1 MERLLWYGGNWHPS
15 VEGETHTIVNPANKK
30 IIGKTHLASP
40 KDIEKAID
48 SSTKAFA
55 LWNHTSIKTREQ
67 ILNKAA
73 LLIENKIDEIS
84 KILTEEQGKPLPD
97 SKKEI
102 LFGAEVIRFY
112 AEEIKRIQG
121 SLRTSSNQNIRN
133 IVQYQPYGIAA
144 AIVPWNYPVDL
155 YCWKVGPALA
165 AGCPIIIKPPHETP
179 LAIAKV
185 VECFH
190 EAGLPAGVL
199 NDLPGTG
206 MIAGE
211 YLAKHPKIRIISA
224 TASVSAGQSIMVAAS
239 NNLKRMALELGGHS
253 PFIVMPDVDIE
264 KTAKAALRRS
274 FSNMGQ
280 ICIAVNRI
288 LIHETIYSDFVE
300 CISTLTDEMVLGPGN
315 QEGILYGPVLNKK
328 IIDRIGNHLKDAVQ
342 KGAKQVAGSERI
354 DNELSESGSFIRPS
368 LVADTPIDAL
378 VMNEETYG
386 PLSGMRAFKN
396 TNEVIKI
403 ANSLPFGLA
412 AYLYSDDLESAWCI
426 ADQLEFGAVGINV
439 NDTSELQAPFGGWKM
454 SGFGRELGTE
464 GLYTY
469 LETKHLKVRLN
480 KKIDI

>member
-15 VEGETHTIVNPANKK
+15 VEGNTHTIVNPANKK
-30 IIGKTHLASP
+30 IIGRTHLAGP

-55 LWNHTSIKTREQ
+55 LWSHTSIKTREQ
-67 ILNKAA
+67 ILKKAA

-112 AEEIKRIQG
+112 AEEIKSIQG
-121 SLRTSSNQNIRN
+121 SLRSSSNQNIRN

-190 EAGLPAGVL
+190 EAGLPPGVL

-206 MIAGE
+206 MVAGE

-264 KTAKAALRRS
+264 TTAKAALRRS

-300 CISTLTDEMVLGPGN
+300 CISALTDEMVLGPGN
-315 QEGILYGPVLNKK
+315 QEGILYGPVLNKN
-328 IIDRIGNHLKDAVQ
+328 IIDRTEKHLKDAVQ
-342 KGAKQVAGSERI
+342 KGAKQVAGSQRI
-354 DNELSESGSFIRPS
+354 DNELSESGFFIRPS

-396 TNEVIKI
+396 TNEVIEI
-403 ANSLPFGLA
+403 ANSLPYGLA